1 MKKGKNI
8 FIIILNVLLL
18 TLSLSAISLYDNA
31 KDNVT
36 KRYDQIEYYY
46 QDELQMFVV
55 DLAMRLD
62 DEYEPLKMNGL
73 SLDQK
78 TYIEDVFDD
87 NLISVRSFINS
98 DKDFYYRAKNTKTNQ
113 TISNIENN
121 LINKDNSG
129 YYVKLNY
136 NEQGILKL
144 EGDLQEDIYS
154 NLNDVIRKYYYYID
168 EYSSNIKVNTPT
180 NLEIEYMIPKV
191 VTSDNGITTYFNSF
205 EQYIPFITT
214 MALILSA
221 IVILFIVIYPI
232 KYVELANPFKI
243 VKEWRLEINILLWAT
258 VISLVFMGVVMCGS
272 YTISNELKDIIVSY
286 GISFYSEILLI
297 ANIII
302 WVAGLLSVAI
312 TTFILKYIV
321 VYGPIKYLKDH
332 TLVASICRY
341 IKDNFNKLTKFE
353 FNSKLN
359 YRIII
364 LTIINMII
372 IIIMILLGPIGIILA
387 IIYSC
392 LLLGLLLKKTKEIEN
407 DYNTLLSS
415 IKNIISEDFDKIS
428 EKDFGVFE
436 TSKNELN
443 QLNDNFKEAIQEKV
457 KSQKLKTE
465 LITNVS
471 HDLKTPLTCIKNY
484 ITLLDDENLSKEDY
498 KHYLEQVNLYSNR
511 LKGLIEDLFEISKV
525 DSGNIHLN
533 FQELDIIALLDQ
545 VYLENEELLEPKN
558 LQVIKKYNADKVMM
572 NLDSEKTYRIFENLF
587 TNIGKYALDNSRVY
601 LTLNDCEDCVDIEF
615 SNISEVAM
623 DFDINEITDR
633 FIRGDK
639 SRSKEG
645 SGLGLAIA
653 KSFTEAQN
661 GSFDIS
667 VDCDLFK
674 VKIHFNK

>member
-31 KDNVT
+31 KNNIVNH
-36 KRYDQIEYYY
+36 YDQIEYYY
-46 QDELQMFVV
+46 ENELQMFTI

-62 DEYEPLKMNGL
+62 EEYNPLKLDGL
-73 SLDQK
+73 TDEEKYYFNQGFNDSL
-78 TYIEDVFDD
+78 TT
-87 NLISVRSFINS
+87 VRSFINS
-98 DKDFYYRAKNTKTNQ
+98 DKDFYYRAKNTKTNK
-113 TISNIENN
+113 TISNINDN

-136 NEQGILKL
+136 NEQGILRF
-144 EGDLQEDIYS
+144 EGDLKEDIYS
-154 NLNDVIRKYYYYID
+154 NMNGVISNIYYI
-168 EYSSNIKVNTPT
+168 EHSNNVRINSPS
-180 NLEIEYMIPKV
+180 NLEIEYIIPETI
-191 VTSDNGITTYFNSF
+191 TSNTGMTAFFNSG
-205 EQYIPFITT
+205 EQYTPFITT
-214 MALILSA
+214 LALVLSA
-221 IVILFIVIYPI
+221 IVILFIIIYPI

-392 LLLGLLLKKTKEIEN
+392 LLLGLLLKKAKEIEN

-415 IKNIISEDFDKIS
+415 IKNIISEDFDKVS

-533 FQELDIIALLDQ
+533 LQELDIIALLDQ